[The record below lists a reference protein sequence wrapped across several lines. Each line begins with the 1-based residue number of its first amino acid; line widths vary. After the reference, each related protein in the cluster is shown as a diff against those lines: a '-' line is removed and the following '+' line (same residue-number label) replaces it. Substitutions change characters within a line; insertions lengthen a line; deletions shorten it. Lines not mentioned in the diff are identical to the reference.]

1 MKEFDF
7 TIIHSRIHYSRK
19 NNRMSSSTGQT
30 DAGPSAP
37 LSGSTIQNKAST
49 TKRPVPPFLRPLQFM
64 GVPKAILTWQ
74 PRLPSRNWSI
84 FLGLTISL
92 SSLYI
97 YDRRECKRIK
107 QEYIDHLSHL
117 AKQPLKPN
125 EYPRKVAV
133 FTAKSPGDEDYEK
146 SLLFFKLYVK
156 PFLVAAGIDW
166 STTNG
171 TRHGGLARELR
182 ERHYARRRQ
191 LAGLEPWGTPPSTSS
206 EKLPD
211 PTIAGLTP
219 FSLTPQQQL
228 QQELEGGTI
237 VVGRPAYK
245 EWAWGLREGWTT
257 RLPPK
262 RQDLDDELARIL
274 SEDGAFDEI
283 EELKEEILKDDPESG
298 TDATLLSEEGV
309 EPDGAGAPLPSRLNS
324 PGRGPISFNPAFQQ
338 IKPAPAHQARSSAE
352 DEINV
357 NPKLLEPPTEIPA
370 QPPITF
376 VDYVNLTGF
385 RHIPRRI
392 VGFFRHRDRFLLGGQ
407 AAMDLALGNKADA
420 REYEVFL
427 NHSGSEL
434 ERLNPPQG
442 GDLDWGLESERFYL
456 PNFNQTRKDVEK
468 AKENFYSQLK
478 RKLQDTR
485 SYVRGQRQ
493 LTATEKNDPPKSE
506 ADLIEERFRREKEWR
521 LLLQGYDILK
531 PSAGVVWHPAFK
543 ARLRVYQHQEKKP
556 LPEKTEL

>member
-1 MKEFDF
+1 
-7 TIIHSRIHYSRK
+7 
-19 NNRMSSSTGQT
+19 MSTTGQS
-30 DAGPSAP
+30 DAGPSASAP
-37 LSGSTIQNKAST
+37 ATSSMTKVKAPP
-49 TKRPVPPFLRPLQFM
+49 RPVPAMLKPLQFM
-64 GVPKAILTWQ
+64 GVPRGILTWQ

-84 FLGLTISL
+84 FWGLTISI

-107 QEYIDHLSHL
+107 QEYIDQLSHL
-117 AKQPLKPN
+117 AKEPLKPN

-133 FTAKSPGDEDYEK
+133 YTARSPGDEDYEK

-182 ERHYARRRQ
+182 ERHFSRRRQ
-191 LAGLEPWGTPPSTSS
+191 LAGLEPWGTPPSTATEST
-206 EKLPD
+206 PD
-211 PTIAGLTP
+211 PIVAGLTP

-228 QQELEGGTI
+228 QQELDGGVI
-237 VVGRPAYK
+237 LVGRPAYK

-274 SEDGAFDEI
+274 SDDGAFDEI
-283 EELKEEILKDDPESG
+283 EEPKKEILMEDEFEKNNLAL
-298 TDATLLSEEGV
+298 TSEDGV

-324 PGRGPISFNPAFQQ
+324 TGNRGPISFNPAFQP
-338 IKPAPAHQARSSAE
+338 INSSNSSTRQPKSNAE
-352 DEINV
+352 EEINV
-357 NPKLLEPPTEIPA
+357 NPKLLEAPSEIPA

-385 RHIPRRI
+385 RHVPRKI

-407 AAMDLALGNKADA
+407 AAMNLALGDKSNA
-420 REYEVFL
+420 REYEVVL
-427 NHSGSEL
+427 SEEGQL
-434 ERLNPPQG
+434 ASIEPPQG
-442 GDLDWGLESERFYL
+442 GDLDWGLNSERFYL
-456 PNFNQTRKDVEK
+456 PKFNQTIKDVEK
-468 AKENFYSQLK
+468 AKENFYSELK
-478 RKLQDTR
+478 RRLQDTR
-485 SYVRGQRQ
+485 SYVRGQRE

-506 ADLIEERFRREKEWR
+506 SDLREERFRKEKEWR
-521 LLLQGYDILK
+521 LLTQGYEILK
-531 PSAGVVWHPAFK
+531 PSVGVIWHPAFK
-543 ARLRVYQHQEKKP
+543 TRLRVYQHQDKRP
-556 LPEKTEL
+556 SPVTEKTEL